1 MVYFRKIN
9 KCVYY
14 FLCLQFHL
22 YTILVFDAHRNGVPI
37 AWVLT
42 SSATVDTICF
52 WLSQFRN
59 GMLNYHKSW
68 QPTSFMVDD
77 AEREIDAIR

>member
-1 MVYFRKIN
+1 MIAVSFI
-9 KCVYY
+9 
-14 FLCLQFHL
+14 HH
-22 YTILVFDAHRNGVPI
+22 VFDAHQNGVSI

-42 SSATVDTICF
+42 SSATVEVISF
-52 WLSQFRN
+52 WLSEFCN

-68 QPTSFMVDD
+68 QPSAFMVDD